1 MSLLTRFTTRNVGTI
16 DRLVR
21 TLPAIAFAYVYATG
35 ALAGAALIGLGII
48 AAMLLVTSVSARCSI
63 YALFGLSTCPLQK
76 S

>member
-21 TLPAIAFAYVYATG
+21 TLPAIAFAYAYATG